1 MPYNEPRKINRKN
14 LAKKQKYNVSDFED
28 TDESDTEGSEMGRY
42 IALKPGILKNNDGNQ
57 IDILKWWH
65 AHKAKFPSMS

>member
-1 MPYNEPRKINRKN
+1 MSRNEPRKISSENVAKRQKN
-14 LAKKQKYNVSDFED
+14 VIFDFED